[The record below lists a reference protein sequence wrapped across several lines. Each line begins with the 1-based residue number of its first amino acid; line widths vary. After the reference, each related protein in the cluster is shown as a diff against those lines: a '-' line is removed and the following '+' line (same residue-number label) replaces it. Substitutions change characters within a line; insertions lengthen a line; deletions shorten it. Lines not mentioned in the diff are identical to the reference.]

1 MYVYVYVHVDLVGS
15 VYCILATIHV
25 YAYMSVY
32 LYTCHWLCVCVLCW
46 VSVCV
51 CVLGYVFLTRCTHE
65 WCPYLVLEV
74 ISSHTSP
81 SLGGGGGGGHTNCS

>member
-1 MYVYVYVHVDLVGS
+1 MCMHTCSQYIYLHMSLV
-15 VYCILATIHV
+15 V
-25 YAYMSVY
+25 
-32 LYTCHWLCVCVLCW
+32 CVCVVLGE
-46 VSVCV
+46 CV

-81 SLGGGGGGGHTNCS
+81 SWGGGGTQTVADTITHSIAY